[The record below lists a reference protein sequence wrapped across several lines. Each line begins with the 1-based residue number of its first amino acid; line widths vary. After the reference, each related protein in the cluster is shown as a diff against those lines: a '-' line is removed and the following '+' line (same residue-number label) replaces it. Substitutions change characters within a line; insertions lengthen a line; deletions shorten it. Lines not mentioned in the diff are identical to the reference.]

1 MSTRTVTKTITLC
14 DGCGKDLTGNFQN
27 TYRLDLKTD
36 TWSEYHNERY
46 QNVVKLEFCETC
58 AREIKSSLKK
68 IEEALAED
76 GDAQTPSKN

>member
-1 MSTRTVTKTITLC
+1 MATKTITKTITLC
-14 DGCGKDLTGNFQN
+14 DGCGKDLTGRRRD

-58 AREIKSSLKK
+58 ARDIKATLKK
-68 IEEALAED
+68 LEADLA
-76 GDAQTPSKN
+76 G

>member
-1 MSTRTVTKTITLC
+1 MSTKTITKTITLC

-46 QNVVKLEFCETC
+46 QNVVKLEFCESC
-58 AREIKSSLKK
+58 AREIKIKATLEKL
-68 IEEALAED
+68 EERLA
-76 GDAQTPSKN
+76 GDAT